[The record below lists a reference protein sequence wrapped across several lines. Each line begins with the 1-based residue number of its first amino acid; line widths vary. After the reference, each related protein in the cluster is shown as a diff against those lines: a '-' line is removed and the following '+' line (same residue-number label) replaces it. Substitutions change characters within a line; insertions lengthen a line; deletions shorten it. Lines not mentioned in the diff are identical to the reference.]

1 MCCSAGCA
9 CGAGPARG
17 CPHRGREPPS
27 GPRGRACCP
36 PTGQPMKVGPD
47 SVAPRDSAPLLLSLG
62 RAAVPGDPKVTQ
74 AHREREQAQGTL
86 GTAAHSTRAL
96 VAGQSRVPERSTTG
110 RASLTGANDT
120 RDNDGPG
127 RSIPGSVAVRDAPWG
142 AVTLPGGGARL
153 RASREGTR
161 RTFVLPPA
169 YRPWHRRY
177 ALRWEVATRPANARE
192 LKSYIVSLAA
202 RSYPAQRA

>member
-1 MCCSAGCA
+1 
-9 CGAGPARG
+9 
-17 CPHRGREPPS
+17 
-27 GPRGRACCP
+27 
-36 PTGQPMKVGPD
+36 MKVGPD

-142 AVTLPGGGARL
+142 AVTLPGGGAAL
-153 RASREGTR
+153 RSSRE
-161 RTFVLPPA
+161 
-169 YRPWHRRY
+169 
-177 ALRWEVATRPANARE
+177 
-192 LKSYIVSLAA
+192 
-202 RSYPAQRA
+202 